1 MPREPDEGAEGLATG
16 VAFPM
21 VADLAV
27 LDEFRRHRCD
37 HPVAAARAAHGFGEG
52 ASGRNIRRV
61 KLHNLGFLYFQGRLT
76 LAANAEVENLDNW
89 RAGWLMGPRIDGVV
103 CAHKPAPPE

>member
-1 MPREPDEGAEGLATG
+1 
-16 VAFPM
+16 
-21 VADLAV
+21 
-27 LDEFRRHRCD
+27 
-37 HPVAAARAAHGFGEG
+37 
-52 ASGRNIRRV
+52 V

-89 RAGWLMGPRIDGVV
+89 RAGWLIGPRIDGVV

>member
-1 MPREPDEGAEGLATG
+1 MRREPDEGAEGLATG

-37 HPVAAARAAHGFGEG
+37 HPVAAARAAHGCGEG
-52 ASGRNIRRV
+52 ASGGNIRRV
-61 KLHNLGFLYFQGRLT
+61 KLHNLGF
-76 LAANAEVENLDNW
+76 
-89 RAGWLMGPRIDGVV
+89 P
-103 CAHKPAPPE
+103 

>member
-37 HPVAAARAAHGFGEG
+37 HPVAAARAAHGCGEG
-52 ASGRNIRRV
+52 ASGGNIRRV
-61 KLHNLGFLYFQGRLT
+61 KLHNLGFLYFQGR
-76 LAANAEVENLDNW
+76 
-89 RAGWLMGPRIDGVV
+89 
-103 CAHKPAPPE
+103 